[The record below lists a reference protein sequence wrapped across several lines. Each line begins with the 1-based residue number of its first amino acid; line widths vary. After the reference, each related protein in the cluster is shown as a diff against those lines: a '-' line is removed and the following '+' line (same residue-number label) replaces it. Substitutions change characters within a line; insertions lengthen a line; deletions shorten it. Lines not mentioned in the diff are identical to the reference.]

1 MPILN
6 RHSMEIPQIF
16 STISRENDVLFPFAT
31 ISVVVVHAFIYLICT
46 HLPVLMSNTIF
57 ISDDIHVA

>member
-16 STISRENDVLFPFAT
+16 STISRENDVLFFQ
-31 ISVVVVHAFIYLICT
+31 ISTQTKKEESKKINNSLGYYT
-46 HLPVLMSNTIF
+46 
-57 ISDDIHVA
+57 

>member
-1 MPILN
+1 
-6 RHSMEIPQIF
+6 MEIPQIS

>member
-6 RHSMEIPQIF
+6 RHSMEIPQIS

-57 ISDDIHVA
+57 ISDDIHVV